1 MIALR
6 AAMRRCRLLAPVLA
20 AGALAA
26 SIAGP
31 VSAQGTPAPAAPA
44 PSGPTSVAGLRGPL
58 PPLRVCA
65 DPNNLPFS
73 NEKQEGFENRLAEL
87 VARGLGTTLE
97 YVWRPQRRGF
107 VRIGLTEGRCDIVMG
122 VPVGFDPVRTTRPY
136 YGSTYVF
143 VYRADRGYR
152 IASLADTLLRHVKIG
167 VHLVGDDY
175 HNPPPAQALAA
186 RGIVQNVKGYSI
198 FGDYDQPNPP
208 ARLIEAVASGEVDV
222 AIVWGPLAG
231 YFAQRQ
237 SVPLSVVPVPAA
249 GDVSGQ
255 QWTFPI
261 AMGVR
266 HRDIGL
272 AQALDRVLAIE
283 QPAVQ
288 KLLTDYGVPLVDA
301 PTPAAGAA
309 ARAP

>member
-1 MIALR
+1 L
-6 AAMRRCRLLAPVLA
+6 
-20 AGALAA
+20 
-26 SIAGP
+26 
-31 VSAQGTPAPAAPA
+31 
-44 PSGPTSVAGLRGPL
+44 
-58 PPLRVCA
+58 CA
-65 DPNNLPFS
+65 
-73 NEKQEGFENRLAEL
+73 
-87 VARGLGTTLE
+87 V
-97 YVWRPQRRGF
+97 
-107 VRIGLTEGRCDIVMG
+107 GLTEGRCDISWACPSVSTG
-122 VPVGFDPVRTTRPY
+122 ADDAPVLRLHLRVRV
-136 YGSTYVF
+136 S
-143 VYRADRGYR
+143 RGPR
-152 IASLADTLLRHVKIG
+152 LPIASLADTRCAREIG
-167 VHLVGDDY
+167 VHLWATTTTTRR
-175 HNPPPAQALAA
+175 PLRRWRRAA
-186 RGIVQNVKGYSI
+186 SSRRQGYSI